1 MRSRRRRFF
10 WPVPIEREVDE
21 EIAAHIELQTRRY
34 VERGMTERD
43 ARDAALKRFG
53 NINQVR
59 DECQDIRREM
69 EVDVRRAETLDELR
83 QDAAFA
89 IRTMRASPLFTL
101 VALLTIAIGV
111 GANTAIFSVVD
122 AVLLRSLPYQHGDR
136 TYMLWNGNA
145 ENASTTAV
153 AVPEYFDY
161 RDQIRAFDAVAAITR
176 QPSTIV
182 GTGGDPERLTAY
194 VVTPN
199 LFSLLGTR
207 PAVGRDFIAG
217 DGLPSGER
225 VILISHALWMRRF
238 GGDPAILGAKVNV
251 AGRIRTVVGIMPADV
266 RFPDAPLGFLRERA
280 DLWIPSA
287 WEQNRG
293 DSRGNQIIA
302 VVARAR
308 AGATPAQLRSDL
320 STIEGRFRSAFPDR
334 YDKEGI
340 PRWRIIATPLRDQ
353 MVGSVRRALGVL
365 TAAVAL
371 VLLIACVNVANL
383 LLARGALRQREM
395 AVRTALGAGR
405 ARLVRQLLTES
416 TLLTATG
423 GAIGIVLAWAGVR
436 LLTRMGDGTVPRLD
450 QTRINGT
457 VLLFSIGVSIVA
469 GILVGIIPAVQQSRA
484 DIRAPLGDGSRGSS
498 EGRSRRRLRTTL
510 VTAQIAMA
518 LVILVGAGLVA
529 RSFAALQRVD
539 PGFSAP
545 NTVTFQLTPSRVKY
559 DSLFKVMSLYEQLQ
573 AQLAG
578 VPGVAVASFGYP
590 LPMSGDGWSGSF
602 EVFGEPSGPTIEPP
616 HAEYG
621 VAMPGYFR
629 AAGIALLAGRDF
641 AGTDRLG
648 APRVAI
654 VDERLARAHWPAE
667 SAIGKQIN
675 ANNDPGMWSTVIGVV
690 RHVRKAGPADDGEPQ
705 IYVPYLQSPQTTMSG
720 VVRAGDGA
728 VASLVP
734 ALRAA
739 IRRVEPELAVAKLHT
754 VDELVGAAVARQRF
768 NMLMLTIFALVALS
782 LASVGLYGVMSYLV
796 AQRTRELGIRIALGG
811 QPSAVRGVVVRE
823 SLLIAIAG
831 LVVGLGVS
839 LALSRALRG
848 LLFGVPPTDL
858 VTYAGVSGLLLVV
871 ALLASYGPARRAT
884 RIDPM
889 TALRE

>member
-21 EIAAHIELQTRRY
+21 EIAAHLELQTRRY
-34 VERGMTERD
+34 IERGMTERE

-53 NINQVR
+53 NVTEVR

-69 EVDVRRAETLDELR
+69 EANVRRAETMEELR

-89 IRTMRASPLFTL
+89 MRTMRASPLFTL

-122 AVLLRSLPYQHGDR
+122 AVLLRSLPYQNGDR
-136 TYMLWNGNA
+136 TYLLWNGNA

-153 AVPEYFDY
+153 SVPEFFDY
-161 RDQIRAFDAVAAITR
+161 RDQFRAFDAVAAITR

-182 GTGGDPERLTAY
+182 GSGGDPERLTAY
-194 VVTPN
+194 VVSPN
-199 LFSLLGTR
+199 LFSLLGAR
-207 PAVGRDFIAG
+207 PRVGRDFRVD
-217 DGLPSGER
+217 DGLASAEK
-225 VILISHALWMRRF
+225 VILISHALWQRSF
-238 GGDPAILGAKVNV
+238 GGDSAILGAKLNV
-251 AGRIRTVVGIMPADV
+251 GGRIRTVIGIMPPDV
-266 RFPDAPLGFLRERA
+266 RFPDAPLDFLRERA
-280 DLWIPSA
+280 DLWIPTS

-293 DSRGNQIIA
+293 NSRGNQIIA

-308 AGATPAQLRSDL
+308 SDATPGQLRSEL
-320 STIEGRFRSAFPDR
+320 ATVEARFRSAFPDR
-334 YDKEGI
+334 YAKEGV
-340 PRWRIIATPLRDQ
+340 PRWRIVATPLRDQ
-353 MVGSVRRALGVL
+353 MVGSIRRALGVL

-416 TLLTATG
+416 TMLAATG
-423 GAIGIVLAWAGVR
+423 GAIGIALAWAGVR
-436 LLTRMGDGTVPRLD
+436 VLTRLGDGTVPQLD
-450 QTRINGT
+450 QTRINGV

-469 GILVGIIPAVQQSRA
+469 GILVGIIPALQQSRT
-484 DIRAPLGDGSRGSS
+484 DIRASLGDGSRGSS
-498 EGRSRRRLRTTL
+498 EGGSRRRLRTAL

-518 LVILVGAGLVA
+518 LMILIGAGLLA

-539 PGFSAP
+539 PGFTAP

-559 DSLFKVMSLYEQLQ
+559 DSMFKVAALYEQLQ
-573 AQLAG
+573 TRLAA
-578 VPGVAVASFGYP
+578 VPGVALASFGYP
-590 LPMSGDGWSGSF
+590 VPMAGDGWSGSF

-629 AAGIALLAGRDF
+629 AMGMSLLTGRDF
-641 AGTDRLG
+641 APSDRDG
-648 APRVAI
+648 APRVVI
-654 VDERLARAHWPAE
+654 VDEQLARAHWPNE

-675 ANNDPGMWSTVIGVV
+675 ANNDEGTWSTVIGVV
-690 RHVRKAGPADDGEPQ
+690 RHVRRAGPADDGEPQ
-705 IYVPYLQSPQTTMSG
+705 IYLPYLQNLQTTMSA
-720 VVRAGDGA
+720 VVRAKDGS

-739 IRRVEPELAVAKLHT
+739 VLAIDPELAVAKLRT
-754 VDELVGAAVARQRF
+754 VDDLFGAAVARQRF
-768 NMLMLTIFALVALS
+768 NMLMLTIFALVALA
-782 LASVGLYGVMSYLV
+782 LASVGLFGVMSYLV

-811 QPSAVRGVVVRE
+811 QPSAVRRVVVRE
-823 SLLIAIAG
+823 SLLIALAG
-831 LVVGLGVS
+831 LAIGLALS

-858 VTYAGVSGLLLVV
+858 VTYVGVSALLLVV

-884 RIDPM
+884 RIDPVV
-889 TALRE
+889 ALRQ